1 MSLFTIKSEFDR
13 LKTKAYK
20 ETDFSENPGYFGS
33 IGSFFTSI
41 AASLRFI
48 FTEKENIVF
57 ALLQWATI
65 ALVYF
70 IWTQGLSWIP
80 EEIWK
85 MTQKTQ
91 PQT

>member
-1 MSLFTIKSEFDR
+1 MSLFTMKSEFDR

-48 FTEKENIVF
+48 FTEKKILYLRFYNG
-57 ALLQWATI
+57 LLLLW
-65 ALVYF
+65 F
-70 IWTQGLSWIP
+70 ILFGHKVCLGYP
-80 EEIWK
+80 KKYGK